1 MLEDDKPKAVTMTP
15 EGVMIDEWWDLASD
29 EAGWRLEGCD
39 HSIEV
44 VFNRATS
51 SEESPE
57 EVDVDPPWR
66 ILSSQLGLSHK
77 DDDLQEVKGRVG
89 DERGANSARRN
100 IS

>member
-1 MLEDDKPKAVTMTP
+1 VLEDDKPKAVTMTP

-29 EAGWRLEGCD
+29 EAGWRLAGWD

-44 VFNRATS
+44 VFNKATS

-57 EVDVDPPWR
+57 EAEVDPPWR

-77 DDDLQEVKGRVG
+77 SDDDVQEVKGRVS
-89 DERGANSARRN
+89 DE
-100 IS
+100 